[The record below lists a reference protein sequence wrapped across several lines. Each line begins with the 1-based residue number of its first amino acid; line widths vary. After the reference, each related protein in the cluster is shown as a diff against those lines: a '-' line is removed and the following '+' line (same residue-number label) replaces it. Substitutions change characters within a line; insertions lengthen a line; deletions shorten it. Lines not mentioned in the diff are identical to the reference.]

1 MSILNKL
8 VVGTLPVLPRNFV
21 RIFANKYIAGDKLSD
36 AVSAVKALNVQGFK
50 ATMDVLGESISERD
64 EALKSTKDNI
74 DVLKAITDNN
84 LDCNLSVKLTM
95 LGLGI
100 DKEFCLNNMRE
111 ILSEATNRNIFVR
124 IDMEDSS
131 VTQTTLDVFN
141 TLRTEFDQM
150 GIVIQAY
157 LRRSFADVENLSTG
171 QVNLRICKGIYIEPE
186 EIAFKGFQEVRDNF
200 LKLVNTAL
208 SNGSYVGIATH
219 DDFLVD
225 QSIKIINELKL
236 PKDKFEFQMLLGVRE
251 NLRDKILKEGYKLRI
266 YVPFGERWYEYSI
279 RRFKENP
286 NIAGHVFKNIFSG
299 N

>member
-1 MSILNKL
+1 L

>member
-1 MSILNKL
+1 
-8 VVGTLPVLPRNFV
+8 
-21 RIFANKYIAGDKLSD
+21 
-36 AVSAVKALNVQGFK
+36 
-50 ATMDVLGESISERD
+50 
-64 EALKSTKDNI
+64 
-74 DVLKAITDNN
+74 
-84 LDCNLSVKLTM
+84 
-95 LGLGI
+95 
-100 DKEFCLNNMRE
+100 
-111 ILSEATNRNIFVR
+111 
-124 IDMEDSS
+124 MEDSS